1 MAVEALAK
9 DDELPEEEAKDA
21 PEDGEAEGEAQPG
34 KKFRLPIPDFR
45 KMNKLMLG
53 GIGLGVLLV
62 VGGLV
67 YFLFFMGGGSAGT
80 DEHAAAAPVTIPI
93 YFYNLPEMV
102 VNLSDEGNGNH
113 FLKLNISLEVAD
125 ETVAAQIEPYLP
137 RVLDAFQTYL
147 RELRLSDLEGS
158 AGIYQLKEELL
169 RRINIAVHPAVVDSI
184 LFREILVQ

>member
-1 MAVEALAK
+1 MAVEALDK
-9 DDELPEEEAKDA
+9 DEELPEEEAEDT
-21 PEDGEAEGEAQPG
+21 PEDGEAEGEAQPK

-53 GIGLGVLLV
+53 GIGLGMLLV

-67 YFLFFMGGGSAGT
+67 YFLFFMGGGSSS
-80 DEHAAAAPVTIPI
+80 DEHAMAEPVVVPI

-102 VNLSDEGNGNH
+102 VNLSDEGDGNH
-113 FLKLNISLEVAD
+113 FLKLNIALEVAD
-125 ETVAAQIEPYLP
+125 EHVAAQIEPFLP

-158 AGIYQLKEELL
+158 AGIYQLKEELR
-169 RRINIAVHPAVVDSI
+169 RRINIAVHPAEVDAI